1 MHSKCSKCGL
11 ILSGAFR
18 ALEISTIQNTVTL
31 TQSPSQICVEYI
43 FPKKW
48 SCA

>member
-18 ALEISTIQNTVTL
+18 ALEISTIQNTVT
-31 TQSPSQICVEYI
+31 QSPSQICVEYI